1 MHVLA
6 HADVV
11 HEIPA
16 RVIRIQVDD
25 ELVARLAPRRGYRPI
40 PVRNLEHTA
49 WQPNA
54 AGCKVKAS
62 DCVEVRRADEREVPR
77 LEWVLEVE
85 SRIVGRGV
93 PIPVVVTDV
102 LHRGRRSPGFDEW
115 RRVAGL
121 ASDHDAG
128 RQVHGIMQAFDG
140 RDRAA
145 HQDERIAHRLHPQ
158 HADTLLD
165 QRRHASEPAY
175 VRADVALPSAQ
186 SRLGT
191 TRPDIL
197 LTGTG
202 LETTEARLHDSR
214 SP

>member
-93 PIPVVVTDV
+93 PIPVAVTDV
-102 LHRGRRSPGFDEW
+102 RHRGRRSPGVDEG
-115 RRVAGL
+115 RRGAGL
-121 ASDHDAG
+121 ASEYDAG
-128 RQVHGIMQAFDG
+128 RAGSCIMQAIG
-140 RDRAA
+140 GPGPAA
-145 HQDERIAHRLHPQ
+145 PPGEPIA
-158 HADTLLD
+158 
-165 QRRHASEPAY
+165 
-175 VRADVALPSAQ
+175 
-186 SRLGT
+186 
-191 TRPDIL
+191 
-197 LTGTG
+197 
-202 LETTEARLHDSR
+202 
-214 SP
+214 